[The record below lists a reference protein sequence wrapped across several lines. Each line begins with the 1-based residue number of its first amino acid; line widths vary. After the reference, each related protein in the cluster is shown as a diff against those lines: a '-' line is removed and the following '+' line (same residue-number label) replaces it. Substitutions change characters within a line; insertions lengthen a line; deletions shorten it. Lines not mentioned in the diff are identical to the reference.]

1 MFTGIVEGIGEV
13 KGLWREGDVM
23 RLALEVP
30 FEAKDVNLGESLAV
44 DGVCLTVVGKKGEEV
59 HVEVSQETLSRTKLS
74 RYRPGTK
81 VNLERALRLGD
92 RIGGHFVTG
101 HVDGVGEV
109 VEVERLG
116 RSSLMAVRAPREVLP
131 YLAEKGSVAL
141 DGVSLTVNRIR
152 GDLFWVMLVPFTL
165 ERTTLGKMRV
175 GEVVNLEADVLAKYV
190 VRYLNFKGGRGI
202 TEEFLREY
210 GFL

>member
-13 KGLWREGDVM
+13 RGLWRKGDLLL
-23 RLALEVP
+23 LALSVP
-30 FEAKDVNLGESLAV
+30 FDAKGVSLGDSLAV
-44 DGVCLTVVGKKGEEV
+44 DGVCLTVVDKKGGEV
-59 HVEVSQETLSRTKLS
+59 YVEASQETVSRTKLF

-81 VNLERALRLGD
+81 VNVERALRLGD

-116 RSSLMAVRAPREVLP
+116 RSSVMAVRAPKEVLP

-141 DGVSLTVNRIR
+141 DGVSLTVNRVQ

-165 ERTTLGKMRV
+165 ERTTLGGMGV
-175 GEVVNLEADVLAKYV
+175 GELVNLEADVLAKYV
-190 VRYLNFKGGRGI
+190 VRYLNFKEEKGL
-202 TEEFLREY
+202 TEGFLREH